1 MKNLNIMLK
10 PASSLCNMRCKYCF
24 YADVSDMREVKS
36 FGIMKEETVGS
47 ILDNIH
53 NDLESSDRLHIAFQG
68 GEPML
73 AGLNFYR
80 RLIDKI
86 GQWEKNIVV
95 SYALQTNG
103 ILIDDEW
110 CQFLKENNFLV
121 GISWDILPECH
132 DEARKD
138 AEGKGTFKAV
148 SKAIECLEKHQVDY
162 NVLCTLT
169 NAVARYPKQVWK
181 RIQCSN
187 MEYIQFTP
195 CLNDLEG
202 DRDSVYALTPKRFAS
217 FYTQIFQLWFADFK
231 KGKYR
236 SIKFF
241 DDCVNL
247 MMYGRPT
254 SCGMNGFCQ
263 AQLVVEADG
272 SAYPCDF
279 FCLDEYLLGNLAE
292 VGPFELLQSEKV
304 KEFLNRS
311 HHMPELCNNCKYR
324 QFCGGNCKRMQREIC
339 CKEDDSYCGY
349 QEFLDAC
356 GGELQEI
363 ARRFRKR

>member
-1 MKNLNIMLK
+1 
-10 PASSLCNMRCKYCF
+10 
-24 YADVSDMREVKS
+24 
-36 FGIMKEETVGS
+36 
-47 ILDNIH
+47 
-53 NDLESSDRLHIAFQG
+53 
-68 GEPML
+68 
-73 AGLNFYR
+73 
-80 RLIDKI
+80 
-86 GQWEKNIVV
+86 
-95 SYALQTNG
+95 
-103 ILIDDEW
+103 
-110 CQFLKENNFLV
+110 
-121 GISWDILPECH
+121 
-132 DEARKD
+132 
-138 AEGKGTFKAV
+138 
-148 SKAIECLEKHQVDY
+148 
-162 NVLCTLT
+162 
-169 NAVARYPKQVWK
+169 
-181 RIQCSN
+181 

-202 DRDSVYALTPKRFAS
+202 DGDSVYALTPKRFAS
-217 FYTQIFQLWFADFK
+217 FYIQMFQLWLADFK

-272 SAYPCDF
+272 STYPCDF
-279 FCLDEYLLGNLAE
+279 FCLDEYRLGNLTE
-292 VGPFELLQSEKV
+292 VGPLGLLQSEKV

-311 HHMPELCNNCKYR
+311 HHMPMLCNNCKYR

-339 CKEDDSYCGY
+339 CKENDSYCGY
-349 QEFLDAC
+349 QEFLDVC